1 MKRQPHWDQFEVVLL
16 VDAYIRI
23 TENGENKKTVLEQL
37 SKQLRNKARYE
48 GLEIDDT
55 FRNLNGMM
63 WQIGF
68 VECAFNK
75 SGYGRHMPSKLFQ
88 HVVDLYQEKR
98 DEYNQILAKA
108 INKIHGGNG
117 QEKIEVATD
126 SMLENRE
133 DFIRWLNS
141 NCDNKSSEYICNAFD
156 KASTYAMGHRISKR
170 TIWEAGSLFELR
182 QYFERLR
189 NDKIFNVVHKEFA
202 CIVIKSEKLYLQFF
216 EESKSLKTSNENIQ
230 NIDEKIIRIVSEKYV
245 YGYRLGSVI
254 ERMKLR
260 DYLTEQCV
268 NFKGSDEELEA
279 IFVRNGFVSNGKVLI
294 ELENKND
301 KLNREIDDI
310 FQQGVA
316 VIYYEN
322 FYDLRT
328 RLMEETHISS
338 AELLKSFL
346 KEKRQDFSFS
356 KNFFSIGEKTTEDLA
371 VAQEI
376 LRVWG
381 ENVLALADDLAEKL
395 PYIPYKKVKFYLS
408 QNQNF
413 VWVSEGVYTRLSSI
427 KISNDEK
434 KAVESFAS
442 SEINRKGYV
451 SLSELPLEEI
461 REENYELSEY
471 AVLFGTYG
479 KCLREQYCLHGR
491 IVTKKDSEFDAAV
504 LMQQFCNEQD
514 EITLDDAV
522 AKVEEFTGVADR
534 RVAYPALY
542 ETMIRVSEQNFVSEK
557 KVYFEV
563 EKIDEQISRFA
574 VNGFCALKQITT
586 FALFPECGYPW
597 NQFILESFCYRFSK
611 KYIYRTNLFNGRNA
625 GAVIEK
631 DLMWDYQEIM
641 AQAVA
646 YDNIELSEE
655 SVGKFLYEAG
665 YMARSKFGGIK
676 DIAERAKKIREDN
689 D

>member
-1 MKRQPHWDQFEVVLL
+1 M
-16 VDAYIRI
+16 
-23 TENGENKKTVLEQL
+23 
-37 SKQLRNKARYE
+37 
-48 GLEIDDT
+48 
-55 FRNLNGMM
+55 
-63 WQIGF
+63 
-68 VECAFNK
+68 
-75 SGYGRHMPSKLFQ
+75 
-88 HVVDLYQEKR
+88 
-98 DEYNQILAKA
+98 
-108 INKIHGGNG
+108 
-117 QEKIEVATD
+117 
-126 SMLENRE
+126 
-133 DFIRWLNS
+133 
-141 NCDNKSSEYICNAFD
+141 
-156 KASTYAMGHRISKR
+156 
-170 TIWEAGSLFELR
+170 
-182 QYFERLR
+182 
-189 NDKIFNVVHKEFA
+189 
-202 CIVIKSEKLYLQFF
+202 
-216 EESKSLKTSNENIQ
+216 
-230 NIDEKIIRIVSEKYV
+230 
-245 YGYRLGSVI
+245 
-254 ERMKLR
+254 
-260 DYLTEQCV
+260 
-268 NFKGSDEELEA
+268 
-279 IFVRNGFVSNGKVLI
+279 
-294 ELENKND
+294 
-301 KLNREIDDI
+301 
-310 FQQGVA
+310 
-316 VIYYEN
+316 
-322 FYDLRT
+322 
-328 RLMEETHISS
+328 
-338 AELLKSFL
+338 
-346 KEKRQDFSFS
+346 
-356 KNFFSIGEKTTEDLA
+356 
-371 VAQEI
+371 
-376 LRVWG
+376 
-381 ENVLALADDLAEKL
+381 
-395 PYIPYKKVKFYLS
+395 
-408 QNQNF
+408 
-413 VWVSEGVYTRLSSI
+413 SEGVYTRLSSI